1 MWGCMDWLSA
11 VKSFELV
18 AKTKSF
24 TLAGEQQGISA
35 SAVSKRIDWLEQQLS
50 TSLFIRSTRKVSLTD
65 SGEYFLSNAQPWLEQ
80 FKTMLETIQSTHTEP
95 QGILKIAATQAVGS
109 SLLMPNIE
117 RFLAKYPKMSVQLN
131 VLIPGHD
138 PDLEHDLVI
147 TRYHEE
153 FDSVSHKG
161 THLIDYQMSVFA
173 APSYLE
179 KHPPINTVEDLAQHK
194 MLLNNYY
201 QQKGGILLENG
212 EFVAFS
218 NYNFVSENLDA
229 ILKAAIQGMGL
240 IFISPNYVERE
251 LDMGV
256 LAPVL
261 PNIKSEVNRLWAY
274 YPKTS
279 FTPLKTRLFID
290 NLKQQMKGFR
300 L

>member
-1 MWGCMDWLSA
+1 
-11 VKSFELV
+11 
-18 AKTKSF
+18 
-24 TLAGEQQGISA
+24 
-35 SAVSKRIDWLEQQLS
+35 
-50 TSLFIRSTRKVSLTD
+50 
-65 SGEYFLSNAQPWLEQ
+65 
-80 FKTMLETIQSTHTEP
+80 
-95 QGILKIAATQAVGS
+95 
-109 SLLMPNIE
+109 
-117 RFLAKYPKMSVQLN
+117 MSVQLN
-131 VLIPGHD
+131 VLIPGND
-138 PDLEHDLVI
+138 PDLSHDLVI

-179 KHPPINTVEDLAQHK
+179 KHPSINTVEDLAQHK

-240 IFISPNYVERE
+240 IFISPDYVERE

-261 PNIKSEVNRLWAY
+261 PNVKSEVNRLWAY

-279 FTPLKTRLFID
+279 FTPLKTRMFID

>member
-1 MWGCMDWLSA
+1 MDWLSA

-18 AKTKSF
+18 ATTHSF
-24 TLAGEQQGISA
+24 TAAAEQQGISA
-35 SAVSKRIDWLEQQLS
+35 SAVSKRIDWLEKQLA
-50 TSLFIRSTRKVSLTD
+50 TSLFVRTTRQVSLTE
-65 SGEYFLSNAQPWLEQ
+65 SGQGFLQKASPWLAQ
-80 FKTMLETIQSTHTEP
+80 FDAMLESVKSAHEEP
-95 QGILKIAATQAVGS
+95 QGVLKVAATQAVGS

-117 RFLAKYPKMSVQLN
+117 RFLQKYPKMSVQLN
-131 VLIPGHD
+131 VLIPGND
-138 PDLEHDLVI
+138 PDLSHDLVI

-173 APSYLE
+173 APSYLD
-179 KHPPINTVEDLAQHK
+179 KHPPIKTVADLAQHK

-201 QQKGGILLENG
+201 QQKGGILLESG

>member
-1 MWGCMDWLSA
+1 MDWLSA

-18 AKTKSF
+18 AKTNSF
-24 TLAGEQQGISA
+24 TSAAEQQGISA
-35 SAVSKRIDWLEQQLS
+35 SAISKRIDWLEKQLA
-50 TSLFIRSTRKVSLTD
+50 TSLFVRTTRQVSLSE
-65 SGEYFLSNAQPWLEQ
+65 SGQGFLQKASPWLEQ
-80 FKTMLETIQSTHTEP
+80 FDVILESVKSTHEEP
-95 QGILKIAATQAVGS
+95 QGVLKVAATQAVGS

-117 RFLAKYPKMSVQLN
+117 RFLQKYPKMSVQLN
-131 VLIPGHD
+131 VLIPGND
-138 PDLEHDLVI
+138 PDLNHDLVI

-179 KHPPINTVEDLAQHK
+179 KYPPINTVEDLAQHK

-212 EFVAFS
+212 EFVVFS

-240 IFISPNYVERE
+240 IFISPDYVERE

-290 NLKQQMKGFR
+290 NLKQS